1 MSIKKKQ
8 LSLLV
13 EWKCWNQQTILQRNT
28 RRYLNVVLQTAA
40 SCNIIHFYS
49 RSTGYESSTQE
60 EEISGQIARVSHCGH
75 THTRTVPLLLIK
87 DTYRR
92 AIFFDGS
99 RSLLWA
105 DDSIVLKK
113 RKWPLLTVF
122 NELFKYNL

>member
-75 THTRTVPLLLIK
+75 THTYCPFAPHQRYLQESHFL
-87 DTYRR
+87 
-92 AIFFDGS
+92 
-99 RSLLWA
+99 
-105 DDSIVLKK
+105 
-113 RKWPLLTVF
+113 
-122 NELFKYNL
+122 